1 MSEESFDKKLRHKI
15 EGYQPPFEPAAWQ
28 RFRKMLPIPW
38 YMSRFF
44 WISVVGGAILLTSVG
59 TNYILWKEN
68 RQLQEK
74 KGVQF
79 SPRVVVQTDTVWVE
93 KIQRDTV
100 FLIKNS
106 AVTPILQSS
115 FSMKAKETTSR
126 EVSGSNQ
133 EKEEIT
139 NSFIINSLAE
149 QTEQVPR
156 SVSDT
161 LGYDSKE
168 KQAEDQKETDKLQ
181 EKTEEPS
188 RENME
193 PTRNPTSKK
202 KFTFAEVD
210 SRVGIGADYFGLK
223 LPAIGPA
230 LEVFLGK
237 NLSVQTGILFSGQ
250 QTTRHGRPTDFNQR
264 TGQDFETKYKRY
276 FDDKPQRI
284 EDISIATSFIKVPIF
299 VQYYIQTPTNWAFLF
314 QAGTKLDASVYQ
326 QVTFVDNVFGQNEK
340 RVFEAKPSATLF
352 SSLSYGMGVHY
363 QKGKFV
369 TQLIPYFDF
378 QFRTPM
384 TQVIPRKFGISG
396 AIKMDLGKTTQRR
409 ADHW

>member
-15 EGYQPPFEPAAWQ
+15 EGYQPPFETAAWQ
-28 RFRKMLPIPW
+28 RFQKMLPMPW
-38 YMSRFF
+38 YMTRFF
-44 WISVVGGAILLTSVG
+44 WLSVAGGAILLTSVG

-74 KGVQF
+74 KEMEL

-93 KIQRDTV
+93 KIRRDTV
-100 FLIKNS
+100 FLVKNS

-115 FSMKAKETTSR
+115 FSKKIKESTSSYPP
-126 EVSGSNQ
+126 ESKE
-133 EKEEIT
+133 EKEKIT
-139 NSFIINSLAE
+139 NSFIPNSLTE
-149 QTEQVPR
+149 QTEQVLR

-168 KQAEDQKETDKLQ
+168 KHAEDQKETDKPQ
-181 EKTEEPS
+181 EKTEEPPS
-188 RENME
+188 ENLE
-193 PTRNPTSKK
+193 PTRNPTTEK
-202 KFTFAEVD
+202 KFTLAEVD

-223 LPAIGPA
+223 LPAIGPTF
-230 LEVFLGK
+230 EVFLGK
-237 NLSVQTGILFSGQ
+237 NLSFQTGILFSGQ

-299 VQYYIQTPTNWAFLF
+299 VQYYMQTPTNWAFLF

-326 QVTFVDNVFGQNEK
+326 QVTFIDNALGQNQK
-340 RVFEAKPSATLF
+340 RIFEAKPSATLF
-352 SSLSYGMGVHY
+352 SSLTYGMGVHY

-369 TQLIPYFDF
+369 AQLIPYFDF
-378 QFRTPM
+378 QFRSPM
-384 TQVIPRKFGISG
+384 TQVIPRKFGVSG